1 MCCAFGGDHEQ
12 MTCAEKCRA
21 AAFARRKGRVAACTC
36 VEAQVAARARES
48 RSDVASR
55 FCMGLYAVFVG

>member
-12 MTCAEKCRA
+12 ITCAEKCRA

-36 VEAQVAARARES
+36 VEAQVAARSKGAQE
-48 RSDVASR
+48 
-55 FCMGLYAVFVG
+55 